1 MRWKIKNQINKTSS
15 KDRLKQ
21 IQSVLLKNR
30 GITKKED
37 IKNFLHPKNPLD
49 ISPKEVG
56 INLTHLKNSLQRI
69 KQAIKEEQQIIIF
82 GDYDADGITATAI
95 LWETLNK
102 LGAKVLPFI
111 PHREKHGY
119 GLSKVAINDLIT
131 SQKPQLIITV
141 DNGIVAHDAAKY
153 IKKLNIDLIITDH
166 HVVSKTLPTALA
178 IIQTTKLAGA
188 GVAWIF
194 SKEIIKFLSDEN
206 QISSLDTLD
215 LATIGTIADQV
226 SLTEYNRSIVKKGLN
241 NLSQTKRVGLLEL
254 FSQADFDPSQINSY
268 HINFIIAP
276 RINAMGRLAHGLDS
290 LRLLCTKNPKRA
302 ISLSKSLNTTNQS
315 RKDLTFELLN
325 MAKSMVEKPK
335 DKLIIINHKDFHEGV
350 IGLVAGKLTETH
362 HRPSIVIGI
371 GKDIS
376 KASARS
382 ISGVNVIE
390 LIRKAEHLLIN
401 AGGHPMAAGFSINTA
416 NIDAFKKELTDI
428 ANKNIEDKLLIPEIS
443 IECELKLSD
452 ISWKLFKLI
461 TQFEPFGMGN
471 RKPIFAI
478 RKVKII
484 EKYQIGKEKNHLK
497 LILPSEVKNQ
507 TKIDALWFSHGQ
519 DKSKILNNMDLA
531 FTIDKN
537 VWNNITSLQLMIKDV
552 GQPIDQT
559 KNSQ

>member
-1 MRWKIKNQINKTSS
+1 MRWKIQNHINKTSS
-15 KDRLKQ
+15 KDRLNQ
-21 IQSVLLKNR
+21 IQKILLKNR

-37 IKNFLHPKNPLD
+37 VKNFLHPKNPLD

-56 INLTHLKNSLQRI
+56 INLTHLKKSLQRI
-69 KQAIKEEQQIIIF
+69 KQAIKGNQQIIIF

-95 LWETLNK
+95 LWETLHK

-119 GLSKVAINDLIT
+119 GLSRVAIDDLLI
-131 SQKPQLIITV
+131 SHQPKLIITV

-166 HVVSKTLPTALA
+166 HVVSDTLPIALA

-194 SKEIIKFLSDEN
+194 AKEIIDFLSDEN
-206 QISSLDTLD
+206 QISSFDTLD
-215 LATIGTIADQV
+215 LTTIGTIADQV
-226 SLTEYNRSIVKKGLN
+226 TLTDFNRSIVKEGLN
-241 NLSQTKRVGLLEL
+241 SLSQTKRVGLLEL

-290 LRLLCTKNPKRA
+290 LRLLCTTNLKRA
-302 ISLSKSLNTTNQS
+302 KQLSKSLNTTNQN

-325 MAKSMVEKPK
+325 MAKTMVEKPK
-335 DKLIIINHKDFHEGV
+335 DKLIIIHHKDFHEGV
-350 IGLVAGKLTETH
+350 IGLVAGKLAETH
-362 HRPSIVIGI
+362 HRPSIVIGV

-382 ISGVNVIE
+382 VRGVNIIE
-390 LIRKAEHLLIN
+390 LIRKAEHHLIN
-401 AGGHPMAAGFSINTA
+401 AGGHPMAAGFSIDTT
-416 NIDAFKKELTDI
+416 NIDDFKKELI
-428 ANKNIEDKLLIPEIS
+428 NLANLSIKDELLIPEIS
-443 IECELKLSD
+443 IECELDQKD
-452 ISWKLFKLI
+452 ISWKLFELIQKL
-461 TQFEPFGMGN
+461 EPFGMGN
-471 RKPIFAI
+471 RKPIFATRGI
-478 RKVKII
+478 KVI

-497 LILPSEVKNQ
+497 LILPSKVKNQ
-507 TKIDALWFSHGQ
+507 TKIDALWFGHGE
-519 DKSKILNNMDLA
+519 DKSKILDNMDLA

-537 VWNNITSLQLMIKDV
+537 IWNNVTSLQLMIKDIS
-552 GQPIDQT
+552 QSIDQT
-559 KNSQ
+559 KKSQ